1 MDAGAS
7 NETVVTSSV
16 PPSDPSP
23 ARYPG
28 GPLRGIVLKVISVCA
43 FVVMATLLKAT
54 ETIPAGELVFF
65 RCFFAILPV
74 VGYLAL
80 RRKLRSSLHT
90 RDPWGHVVRA
100 LVGVSS
106 MGLGFFA
113 LTRMPLPETTAIQYA
128 TPLLIVVFSAVLLKE
143 RVHAFRWTAVLVGL
157 VGVVIILW
165 PRLTVFSEGTM
176 TDTATVGAIASF
188 SAAILAAFAMMQ
200 VRKLVQTERTEAIV
214 VYFFICASILSL
226 LTIPFGWVMPT
237 PHQAVLLICAGF
249 AGGVGQ
255 LLLTSCYRYA
265 DMSVIAPFEYVS
277 LILTIIIG
285 FVVFADVPTVT
296 MLVGALIIVG
306 SGIVVIL
313 REHYLGLDRVKAR
326 EANTP

>member
-1 MDAGAS
+1 
-7 NETVVTSSV
+7 VTSPQPAAST
-16 PPSDPSP
+16 SP
-23 ARYPG
+23 AQHAG
-28 GPLRGIVLKVISVCA
+28 GPLRGIVLKVLSVCC

-54 ETIPAGELVFF
+54 ATIPAGELVFF

-74 VGYLAL
+74 LGYLAWRRQL
-80 RRKLRSSLHT
+80 RTALHT
-90 RDPWGHVVRA
+90 RDPRGHVVRA
-100 LVGVSS
+100 FIGVSS

-128 TPLLIVVFSAVLLKE
+128 APLLIVVFSALLLKE

-165 PRLTVFSEGTM
+165 PRLTVFSGGTPM
-176 TDTATVGAIASF
+176 DDAVTIGAIASLG
-188 SAAILAAFAMMQ
+188 SAVLSAFAMMQ

-214 VYFFICASILSL
+214 IYFFISASLLSL
-226 LTIPFGWVMPT
+226 LTIPFGWVWPS
-237 PHQAVLLICAGF
+237 PSQAALLIAAGVV
-249 AGGVGQ
+249 GGIGQ

-285 FVVFADVPTVT
+285 LVVFAEVPTLA
-296 MLVGALIIVG
+296 MIVGATIIVM
-306 SGIVVIL
+306 SGIVVIW